1 MNPDVSMSGE
11 TKIPAPAADEYAEF
25 YANYVRL
32 TSGVD
37 LRKVLRG
44 QVPALREACSKLSD
58 DDALARYAP
67 GKWSVKQVLGHLV
80 DSERVFSYRLFR
92 IGRGDPT
99 PLASFDE
106 NPYVEA
112 GNYDDRPLGS
122 LLDELDTCRAATLH
136 LVDSMSPAGWERRG
150 TASGQP
156 VTARAIAHMLAGH
169 VEHHVR
175 LLRERYGVAVPP
187 TEAAR

>member
-1 MNPDVSMSGE
+1 MNPDVSMSVE
-11 TKIPAPAADEYAEF
+11 KTISAPAADEYAEF
-25 YANYVRL
+25 YAGYVRL
-32 TSGVD
+32 ASGVD
-37 LRKVLRG
+37 LQKVLRG
-44 QVPALREACSKLSD
+44 QVPALRKACSELGE

-80 DSERVFSYRLFR
+80 DSERVFAYRLFR
-92 IGRGDPT
+92 IGRGDAT

-112 GNYDDRPLGS
+112 GNYDARPLAS
-122 LLDELDTCRAATLH
+122 LLDELNTCRAATLH
-136 LVDSMSPAGWERRG
+136 LVDAMSPAAWERRG

-156 VTARAIAHMLAGH
+156 VTARAIAHILAGH

-175 LLRERYGVAVPP
+175 LLRDRYGVAVPP
-187 TEAAR
+187 TDAD